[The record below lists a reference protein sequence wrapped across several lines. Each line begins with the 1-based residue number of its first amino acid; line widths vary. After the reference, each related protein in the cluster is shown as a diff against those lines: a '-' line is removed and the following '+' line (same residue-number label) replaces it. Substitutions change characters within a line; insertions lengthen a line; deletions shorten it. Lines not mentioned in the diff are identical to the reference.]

1 MSYEKQNFR
10 TGQKL
15 YASQLEAIEDGIIA
29 VEQVGENLAKEI
41 GDIGTVMD
49 EVITFQNTLIGGNK

>member
-1 MSYEKQNFR
+1 MGYEKQNFK

-15 YASQLEAIEDGIIA
+15 YASQLEAMEDGIIA

-41 GDIGTVMD
+41 GDIETVMD
-49 EVITFQNTLIGGNK
+49 EVITFQNILIGGTK